1 MNIAIRPIGVEAAA
15 LLAALHAASFPPNQA
30 WDEAAIALM
39 LDLPGHFGLI
49 AVNGITP
56 EGFALGRVQA
66 SEAEILTLAVLP
78 GARRHGAGRALLYA
92 LLAEAMARGAVEIF
106 LEVAEGNGP
115 ARALYAAA
123 GAQEVGRRPRYYA
136 DGADAL
142 VLRIKLN
149 L

>member
-49 AVNGITP
+49 AVNGATP

-66 SEAEILTLAVLP
+66 FEAEILTLAVLP
-78 GARRHGAGRALLYA
+78 EARRKGLGWALLDGLLTEAKRCGA
-92 LLAEAMARGAVEIF
+92 LEVF
-106 LEVAEGNGP
+106 LEVAANNAP
-115 ARALYAAA
+115 AKALYARA
-123 GAQEVGRRPRYYA
+123 GAAEVGRRPRYYA
-136 DGADAL
+136 DGTDAL
-142 VLRIKLN
+142 VLRIGLD